1 MTGNFSWGLAVP
13 FMLAQLAGGIVG
25 AILVWL
31 NYLPLW
37 DETEDQGAIL
47 GTFATG
53 PAVRNLAAN
62 TMTEVIGTFVLVFGL
77 LAFGANTFTD
87 GLNPIVVG
95 ILILAIGLSL
105 GGPTGYAINPARDL
119 GPRIAHQILP
129 IKNKGTSDWGYAF
142 VPIIGTFY
150 RCSIGSRTIHDFTA
164 LIDSLI
170 FLNDS
175 DLLDGYRFFFD
186 KFLRLIEFFQR
197 LIEFFQQK
205 WLK

>member
-1 MTGNFSWGLAVP
+1 
-13 FMLAQLAGGIVG
+13 
-25 AILVWL
+25 
-31 NYLPLW
+31 
-37 DETEDQGAIL
+37 
-47 GTFATG
+47 
-53 PAVRNLAAN
+53 
-62 TMTEVIGTFVLVFGL
+62 MTEVIGTFVLVFGL

-129 IKNKGTSDWGYAF
+129 IKNKGTSDWDMRLYQSL
-142 VPIIGTFY
+142 TFY

-170 FLNDS
+170 FK
-175 DLLDGYRFFFD
+175 R
-186 KFLRLIEFFQR
+186 
-197 LIEFFQQK
+197 
-205 WLK
+205 